1 MNAISEQTNTAGATD
16 GGVDPKKLNGTAA
29 TVEKLKRDI
38 DQKLADDSAPDDDG
52 PNLETAKV
60 EIDRLAQLEPFE
72 YEYEKRS
79 AAKRLGLPLNVLDR
93 LVTLQAPASRRLLSG
108 NTDKLQTSLEMMDTS
123 LCMWLSDHNE
133 HLAFSG
139 GCWWICREGHWR
151 VIDRYFREK
160 LDNALMQMCP
170 GVGLIWA
177 RDGQMIERHLRA
189 SSSFKIDHTAID
201 RKPYVAVRNGTV
213 NLDTGVRMEHSPD
226 HLITRF
232 IDIEYD
238 PAARCPEWVAMLMR
252 ALDDYSEDDRAKIAR
267 FLQEWIGVG
276 LFGGSN
282 ERTPRALRKIL
293 FLYGLPNS
301 GKSTILDVVRAMLGT
316 DRIVAH
322 TPTEVT
328 HRFGLQAFLTA
339 AAWITDEVDDSHA
352 LGSSKLKP
360 LVTGEPVNVQIKGEK
375 DVTLRF
381 HGPIAWAGNTK
392 PNFREASGAI
402 YDRIVVLPLNRT
414 FDPAESRKIFGNI
427 RPIEWLRDRGELPGI
442 FNWALI
448 GYKRLL
454 ERGMFEDIAAL
465 RAERDQWRENNDPA
479 YDFIKNYTEP
489 APGIRNTAEVLA
501 VAAMGYVKAN
511 RSDRWP
517 KLQTLKEGINT
528 AVAELH
534 PSAMSKVA
542 TKRKIVVYDNLALTD
557 DGLKYFDQGIRDNE
571 ALRDG
576 LKLTPNQ
583 ELTLRGG

>member
-1 MNAISEQTNTAGATD
+1 
-16 GGVDPKKLNGTAA
+16 
-29 TVEKLKRDI
+29 
-38 DQKLADDSAPDDDG
+38 
-52 PNLETAKV
+52 
-60 EIDRLAQLEPFE
+60 
-72 YEYEKRS
+72 
-79 AAKRLGLPLNVLDR
+79 
-93 LVTLQAPASRRLLSG
+93 
-108 NTDKLQTSLEMMDTS
+108 
-123 LCMWLSDHNE
+123 
-133 HLAFSG
+133 
-139 GCWWICREGHWR
+139 
-151 VIDRYFREK
+151 
-160 LDNALMQMCP
+160 
-170 GVGLIWA
+170 
-177 RDGQMIERHLRA
+177 
-189 SSSFKIDHTAID
+189 
-201 RKPYVAVRNGTV
+201 
-213 NLDTGVRMEHSPD
+213 
-226 HLITRF
+226 
-232 IDIEYD
+232 
-238 PAARCPEWVAMLMR
+238 
-252 ALDDYSEDDRAKIAR
+252 
-267 FLQEWIGVG
+267 
-276 LFGGSN
+276 
-282 ERTPRALRKIL
+282 
-293 FLYGLPNS
+293 
-301 GKSTILDVVRAMLGT
+301 
-316 DRIVAH
+316 
-322 TPTEVT
+322 
-328 HRFGLQAFLTA
+328 
-339 AAWITDEVDDSHA
+339 
-352 LGSSKLKP
+352 
-360 LVTGEPVNVQIKGEK
+360 
-375 DVTLRF
+375 
-381 HGPIAWAGNTK
+381 
-392 PNFREASGAI
+392 
-402 YDRIVVLPLNRT
+402 VVLPLNRT